1 MSDTRFES
9 CIKCTVCTT
18 ACPVSRVNPSYPGP
32 KQAGPDGERLRLKD
46 GALYDDALKYCI
58 NCKRCEVACP
68 SDVKIGDIIQRAR
81 AKYDT
86 TRPSLR
92 NFVLSHTDLMGS
104 VSTPFAPIV
113 NTATSLKPVRQ
124 LLDYALKIDHRRTLP
139 KYSFGTF
146 RRWYRSVAA
155 QQAQYQDQVAFFHG
169 CFVNYNHPQLGKD
182 LIKVLNAMG
191 TGVQLLS
198 KEKCCGVPLIANGFT
213 DKARKQAVSNV
224 ASLREAIDGKGIPV
238 IATSS
243 TCTFALRDEYPEV
256 LDVDNSGLRE
266 HIELA
271 TRWLWRKLD
280 EGKTLPLKRL
290 PLRKPMKQSE
300 LTVETVMNYLRID
313 GNAETDLIA
322 AILAAARQ
330 RAMSHTGLNS
340 EELDKYEDIP
350 LAILALCAELY
361 DVRQSTIQGGAQMNP
376 TTERILNAYSVN
388 LL

>member
-1 MSDTRFES
+1 MNDTSFEN

-18 ACPVSRVNPSYPGP
+18 ACPVSRVNPGYPGP

-46 GALYDDALKYCI
+46 GALYDEALKYCI

-124 LLDYALKIDHRRTLP
+124 LLDAALKIDHRRTLP

-155 QQAQYQDQVAFFHG
+155 QQAQYKDQVAFFHG

-182 LIKVLNAMG
+182 LIKVQRNGYRCTTAQQRKMLRR
-191 TGVQLLS
+191 T
-198 KEKCCGVPLIANGFT
+198 AN
-213 DKARKQAVSNV
+213 
-224 ASLREAIDGKGIPV
+224 
-238 IATSS
+238 
-243 TCTFALRDEYPEV
+243 
-256 LDVDNSGLRE
+256 
-266 HIELA
+266 
-271 TRWLWRKLD
+271 
-280 EGKTLPLKRL
+280 
-290 PLRKPMKQSE
+290 
-300 LTVETVMNYLRID
+300 
-313 GNAETDLIA
+313 
-322 AILAAARQ
+322 RQ
-330 RAMSHTGLNS
+330 R
-340 EELDKYEDIP
+340 
-350 LAILALCAELY
+350 LY
-361 DVRQSTIQGGAQMNP
+361 R
-376 TTERILNAYSVN
+376 
-388 LL
+388 